1 MLGGAALLADGVL
14 TPAVTV
20 TSAVEGLRSIAMM
33 DRLLRGRQTGVIIIT
48 LCIIA
53 SLFAVQ
59 HAGTSRIGK
68 AFGPVMLVWFLF
80 LGATGAMNIFSMPQV
95 LRAFNPAHAVELLVS
110 PYNKLGFMILGS
122 VFLAA
127 RQDLPDP
134 QLSGAGGVA
143 AQQSGRRGACIA

>member
-33 DRLLRGRQTGVIIIT
+33 DRLLGGRQTGVIIIT
-48 LCIIA
+48 LCIIT

-80 LGATGAMNIFSMPQV
+80 LGATGGDEHFLYDAGAPGVQP
-95 LRAFNPAHAVELLVS
+95 RAR
-110 PYNKLGFMILGS
+110 G
-122 VFLAA
+122 
-127 RQDLPDP
+127 
-134 QLSGAGGVA
+134 GA
-143 AQQSGRRGACIA
+143 SREPL

>member
-33 DRLLRGRQTGVIIIT
+33 DRLLGGRQTGVIIT

-80 LGATGAMNIFSMPQV
+80 LGATGGDEHFLYAAGAPGVQP
-95 LRAFNPAHAVELLVS
+95 RAR
-110 PYNKLGFMILGS
+110 G
-122 VFLAA
+122 
-127 RQDLPDP
+127 
-134 QLSGAGGVA
+134 GA
-143 AQQSGRRGACIA
+143 SLEPL

>member
-80 LGATGAMNIFSMPQV
+80 LGATGGDEHFLYDAGAPGVQP
-95 LRAFNPAHAVELLVS
+95 RAR
-110 PYNKLGFMILGS
+110 G
-122 VFLAA
+122 
-127 RQDLPDP
+127 
-134 QLSGAGGVA
+134 GA
-143 AQQSGRRGACIA
+143 SREPL